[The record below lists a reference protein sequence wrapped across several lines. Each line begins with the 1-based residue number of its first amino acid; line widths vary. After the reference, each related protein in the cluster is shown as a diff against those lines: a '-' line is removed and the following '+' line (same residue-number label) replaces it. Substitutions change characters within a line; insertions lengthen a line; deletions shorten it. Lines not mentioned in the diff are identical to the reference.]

1 MSWFSDIASRAEDL
15 LTKVDQTA
23 ASALQK
29 PLLPNAKTTFMSY
42 TKSPGRSPQPEPSS
56 ASTSMSG
63 GFSISPKPSRGLSLT
78 PSSTSVKPKRVE
90 KQASDEKLMEYLNSP
105 EPAPQAPKRSSS
117 QLKISP
123 EPSPAEAGDV
133 TVTGG
138 VSSSKA
144 QDATVSQTETP
155 ITLEAS
161 TTTTTAQAEANTSVV
176 ANQTPSGSRRSSIQH
191 EELQTAAP
199 SSRGDVPET
208 TQGSVEEENRMLR
221 KEVSTLNQ
229 EMASVL
235 QRIKNADAEKQQL
248 QNRLDH
254 WSSQVSASDSAF
266 RELQARERDL
276 SSALEAKDS
285 QLAVLRVRLQEA
297 DQELTTKRRLVDDLR
312 NENQRLTRDQTDLS
326 QVQGKTVETLRDK
339 LAQMEEALH
348 KEQESHR
355 HAQAEFMQRQLK
367 MEEEVANLSESL
379 TLAQKQLAEQKAH
392 AKESGSQVSS
402 LRCSL
407 DLARQELADYKQKA
421 QRILQSKDK
430 LIASLKDAANASS
443 SALDGSEADSARLS
457 AASAAELEAM
467 TQECEHLRNELRKT
481 QAHAD
486 SLSAELHE
494 QESSLRREL
503 ESLQEQQRDLLKD
516 LKQERHQR
524 QEAELEARQATEEI
538 TFLKEELRR
547 SKEALQQRLS
557 ERESELEKLRKQIM
571 TKSMSSTSEAE
582 LEARLHALTE
592 NLIQKQTLVEAL
604 STEKNSLV
612 LQLERLER
620 QLKESQTH
628 TSKPHTAIAGFGQP
642 DESDESDP
650 RARLPGMFVE
660 SPFDGTVTRKVKRA
674 YGVIDSL
681 SIRAGVFLR
690 RYPLARILILVYMG
704 VMHFWV
710 MIVLL
715 TYEPEIH
722 GPHITPSASAISK
735 NLT

>member
-29 PLLPNAKTTFMSY
+29 PLLPNTKTSFMSY

-56 ASTSMSG
+56 ASPPVSG
-63 GFSISPKPSRGLSLT
+63 GFSRSPKPSRGLSLAAS
-78 PSSTSVKPKRVE
+78 PTSVKPKRVE
-90 KQASDEKLMEYLNSP
+90 KQASDEKLLEYLNSP

-117 QLKISP
+117 QLKIAP
-123 EPSPAEAGDV
+123 ESSAEAGDV
-133 TVTGG
+133 AG
-138 VSSSKA
+138 VGEGSSSKV
-144 QDATVSQTETP
+144 QDGTVSQVEAVILP
-155 ITLEAS
+155 EAS
-161 TTTTTAQAEANTSVV
+161 TTTTTAQGEASASLV
-176 ANQTPSGSRRSSIQH
+176 ADQTAPGSRRASIQH

-199 SSRGDVPET
+199 STRSDAPEAI
-208 TQGSVEEENRMLR
+208 QGSLEEENRMLR

-235 QRIKNADAEKQQL
+235 QRVKNADAEKQRL
-248 QNRLDH
+248 HNRLDH

-297 DQELTTKRRLVDDLR
+297 DQELTAKRRLVDDLR
-312 NENQRLTRDQTDLS
+312 SENQRLTRDQTDLS

-339 LAQMEEALH
+339 LAQVEDALR
-348 KEQESHR
+348 KEQENHR

-379 TLAQKQLAEQKAH
+379 TLAQKQLAEHKAH
-392 AKESGSQVSS
+392 AKDSGSQVSS
-402 LRCSL
+402 LRSSL
-407 DLARQELADYKQKA
+407 ELARQELADYKQKA
-421 QRILQSKDK
+421 QRILQSKEK
-430 LIASLKDAANASS
+430 LIASLKDAANASG
-443 SALDGSEADSARLS
+443 SALDGSEVDGSRFN
-457 AASAAELEAM
+457 AASAAELEAI

-481 QAHAD
+481 QTHAD

-503 ESLQEQQRDLLKD
+503 ESSQEQQRDLLKE

-524 QEAELEARQATEEI
+524 QEVELEARQATEEI

-571 TKSMSSTSEAE
+571 TKSMSSTSEEE

-592 NLIQKQTLVEAL
+592 SLIQKQTLVEAL

-628 TSKPHTAIAGFGQP
+628 SSKPHTAITGFGQP
-642 DESDESDP
+642 DEYP

-660 SPFDGTVTRKVKRA
+660 SPFDGTMTRKVKRA

-681 SIRAGVFLR
+681 SIRAGLFLR
-690 RYPLARILILVYMG
+690 RYPLARIFILIYMG
-704 VMHFWV
+704 LMHFWV

-722 GPHITPSASAISK
+722 GPHIKQTANAVSK

>member
-29 PLLPNAKTTFMSY
+29 PLLPNTNTGFMSY
-42 TKSPGRSPQPEPSS
+42 TKSPGRSPQPEPPGVSPL
-56 ASTSMSG
+56 TSG
-63 GFSISPKPSRGLSLT
+63 GFTRSPKPSRGLSLT

-90 KQASDEKLMEYLNSP
+90 KQASDEKLMEYLNSS
-105 EPAPQAPKRSSS
+105 EPAPQAPKH
-117 QLKISP
+117 
-123 EPSPAEAGDV
+123 
-133 TVTGG
+133 
-138 VSSSKA
+138 
-144 QDATVSQTETP
+144 ATVSQAETAISP
-155 ITLEAS
+155 EVS
-161 TTTTTAQAEANTSVV
+161 TTTTAQGEASPLVV
-176 ANQTPSGSRRSSIQH
+176 ADQTPSSSRRSSIQH

-199 SSRGDVPET
+199 SSRSDVPEV
-208 TQGSVEEENRMLR
+208 TQGSSLEEENRMLR

-235 QRIKNADAEKQQL
+235 QRVKNADAEKQRL
-248 QNRLDH
+248 QSRLDH

-276 SSALEAKDS
+276 TSALEAKDS

-339 LAQMEEALH
+339 LAQAEEALR

-421 QRILQSKDK
+421 QRILQSKEK
-430 LIASLKDAANASS
+430 LIASLKDAANASG
-443 SALDGSEADSARLS
+443 SALDGSEVDGSRLS

-494 QESSLRREL
+494 QESTLRREL

-524 QEAELEARQATEEI
+524 QEAELEARQATE
-538 TFLKEELRR
+538 
-547 SKEALQQRLS
+547 
-557 ERESELEKLRKQIM
+557 IM
-571 TKSMSSTSEAE
+571 TKSMSSTSEEE

-612 LQLERLER
+612 LQLERLEPMSR
-620 QLKESQTH
+620 VN
-628 TSKPHTAIAGFGQP
+628 
-642 DESDESDP
+642 P

-674 YGVIDSL
+674 YGVIDSF
-681 SIRAGVFLR
+681 SIRAGIFLR
-690 RYPLARILILVYMG
+690 RYPLARIFILIYMG
-704 VMHFWV
+704 LMHFWV

-722 GPHITPSASAISK
+722 GPHIKQTANAISK
-735 NLT
+735 TLT

>member
-29 PLLPNAKTTFMSY
+29 PLLPNTKTSFMSY

-56 ASTSMSG
+56 ASPPVSG
-63 GFSISPKPSRGLSLT
+63 GFSRSPKPSRGLSLAAS
-78 PSSTSVKPKRVE
+78 PTSVKPKRVE
-90 KQASDEKLMEYLNSP
+90 KQASDEKLLEYLNSP

-117 QLKISP
+117 QLKIAP
-123 EPSPAEAGDV
+123 ESSAEAGDV
-133 TVTGG
+133 AG
-138 VSSSKA
+138 VGEGSSSKV
-144 QDATVSQTETP
+144 Q
-155 ITLEAS
+155 
-161 TTTTTAQAEANTSVV
+161 
-176 ANQTPSGSRRSSIQH
+176 
-191 EELQTAAP
+191 
-199 SSRGDVPET
+199 
-208 TQGSVEEENRMLR
+208 
-221 KEVSTLNQ
+221 
-229 EMASVL
+229 
-235 QRIKNADAEKQQL
+235 EKQRL
-248 QNRLDH
+248 HNRLDH

-297 DQELTTKRRLVDDLR
+297 DQELTAKRRLLPGVPC
-312 NENQRLTRDQTDLS
+312 QAFWLTRDQTDLS

-339 LAQMEEALH
+339 LAQVEDALR
-348 KEQESHR
+348 KEQENHR

-379 TLAQKQLAEQKAH
+379 TLAQKQLAEHKAH
-392 AKESGSQVSS
+392 AKDSGSQVSS
-402 LRCSL
+402 LRSSL
-407 DLARQELADYKQKA
+407 ELARQELADYKQKA
-421 QRILQSKDK
+421 QRILQSKEK
-430 LIASLKDAANASS
+430 LIASLKDAANASG
-443 SALDGSEADSARLS
+443 SALDGSEVDGSRFN
-457 AASAAELEAM
+457 AASAAELEAI

-503 ESLQEQQRDLLKD
+503 ESSQEQQRDLLKE

-524 QEAELEARQATEEI
+524 QEVELEARQATEEI

-571 TKSMSSTSEAE
+571 TKSMSSTSEEE

-592 NLIQKQTLVEAL
+592 SLIQKQTLVEAL

-628 TSKPHTAIAGFGQP
+628 SSKPHTAITGFGQP
-642 DESDESDP
+642 DEYP

-660 SPFDGTVTRKVKRA
+660 SPFDGTMTRKVKRA

-681 SIRAGVFLR
+681 SIRAGLFLR
-690 RYPLARILILVYMG
+690 RYPLARIFILIYMG
-704 VMHFWV
+704 LMHFWV

-722 GPHITPSASAISK
+722 GPHIKQTANAVSK

>member
-29 PLLPNAKTTFMSY
+29 PLLPNAKTGFMSY
-42 TKSPGRSPQPEPSS
+42 TKSPGRSPQPEP
-56 ASTSMSG
+56 ASVSQLTSG
-63 GFSISPKPSRGLSLT
+63 GFTRSPKPSRGLSLA
-78 PSSTSVKPKRVE
+78 PSSTIVKPKRVE

-117 QLKISP
+117 QLKIDV
-123 EPSPAEAGDV
+123 EPSPAEAGDIV
-133 TVTGG
+133 GASG
-138 VSSSKA
+138 VSLSKV
-144 QDATVSQTETP
+144 QDATVSQAETAISP
-155 ITLEAS
+155 EVS
-161 TTTTTAQAEANTSVV
+161 TTTTAQGEASTSVV
-176 ANQTPSGSRRSSIQH
+176 ADQTPSSSRRSSIQH

-199 SSRGDVPET
+199 SSRSDVPEV
-208 TQGSVEEENRMLR
+208 TQESSLEEENRMLR

-235 QRIKNADAEKQQL
+235 QRVKNVDAEKQRL

-276 SSALEAKDS
+276 TSALEAKDS

-339 LAQMEEALH
+339 LAHAEEALR

-367 MEEEVANLSESL
+367 MEEELANLSESL

-421 QRILQSKDK
+421 QRILQSKEK
-430 LIASLKDAANASS
+430 LIASLKDAANASG
-443 SALDGSEADSARLS
+443 SALDGSELDSSRL
-457 AASAAELEAM
+457 
-467 TQECEHLRNELRKT
+467 K
-481 QAHAD
+481 
-486 SLSAELHE
+486 LHE

-538 TFLKEELRR
+538 TFLKDELRR
-547 SKEALQQRLS
+547 NKEALQQRLS

-571 TKSMSSTSEAE
+571 TKSMSSTSEEE

-604 STEKNSLV
+604 STEKNSL
-612 LQLERLER
+612 R
-620 QLKESQTH
+620 QLKESQAH

-642 DESDESDP
+642 DEYP

-674 YGVIDSL
+674 YGVIDSF
-681 SIRAGVFLR
+681 SIRAGIFLR
-690 RYPLARILILVYMG
+690 RYPLARIFILIYMG
-704 VMHFWV
+704 LMHFWV

-722 GPHITPSASAISK
+722 GPHIKPSANAISK
-735 NLT
+735 TLT

>member
-29 PLLPNAKTTFMSY
+29 PLLPNTKTGFMSY
-42 TKSPGRSPQPEPSS
+42 TKSPGRSPQPDPPSIPPLT
-56 ASTSMSG
+56 AG
-63 GFSISPKPSRGLSLT
+63 GFTRSPKPSRGLSLT
-78 PSSTSVKPKRVE
+78 PSSTGVKPKRVE
-90 KQASDEKLMEYLNSP
+90 KQASDEKLMEYLNSS
-105 EPAPQAPKRSSS
+105 EPAPSAPKRSSS
-117 QLKISP
+117 QLKIDVES
-123 EPSPAEAGDV
+123 SPAEAGDV
-133 TVTGG
+133 IGTSS
-138 VSSSKA
+138 VSSSKL
-144 QDATVSQTETP
+144 QDATMSQAETVISPEVS
-155 ITLEAS
+155 
-161 TTTTTAQAEANTSVV
+161 TTTTAQGEASTSVV
-176 ANQTPSGSRRSSIQH
+176 ADQTPSSSRRSSIQH
-191 EELQTAAP
+191 EELQTA
-199 SSRGDVPET
+199 SSFSRSDVPEV
-208 TQGSVEEENRMLR
+208 TQGSSLEEENRMLR

-235 QRIKNADAEKQQL
+235 QRIKNADAEKQRL

-254 WSSQVSASDSAF
+254 WSSQVSASDSTF

-276 SSALEAKDS
+276 TSALEAKDS

-339 LAQMEEALH
+339 LAHAEEALR

-367 MEEEVANLSESL
+367 MEEELANLSESL

-421 QRILQSKDK
+421 QRILQSKEK
-430 LIASLKDAANASS
+430 LIASLKDAANASGS
-443 SALDGSEADSARLS
+443 SLDGSEVDGSRLS

-467 TQECEHLRNELRKT
+467 SQECEHLRNELRKT

-486 SLSAELHE
+486 ALSAELHE

-547 SKEALQQRLS
+547 NKEALQQRLS

-571 TKSMSSTSEAE
+571 AKSMSSTSEEE

-620 QLKESQTH
+620 QLKESQVH

-642 DESDESDP
+642 DEYP

-674 YGVIDSL
+674 YGVIDSF
-681 SIRAGVFLR
+681 SIRAGIFLR
-690 RYPLARILILVYMG
+690 RYPLARIFILIYMG
-704 VMHFWV
+704 LMHFWV

-722 GPHITPSASAISK
+722 GPHIKPSANAISK
-735 NLT
+735 TLT